1 MILSIQ
7 KSNYHYIKVA
17 KRMKIIN
24 NHTYVWNEYTY
35 IQFSHCGFS
44 EALGLLKSLSAYSSY
59 CIIAYFKIHVLLV
72 LYGFYTYTNSLIRI
86 HRIHQWFTIIAYF
99 FPVEE
104 PLTKDNPHMD
114 MEYWSHQ
121 QVLDF
126 DHHTTAVT
134 TTAEESLIPT
144 LRKEVN
150 SSIVTSAG
158 QTVYLHCLVE
168 NLGERS
174 VSEAI
179 LVR

>member
-1 MILSIQ
+1 M
-7 KSNYHYIKVA
+7 
-17 KRMKIIN
+17 
-24 NHTYVWNEYTY
+24 
-35 IQFSHCGFS
+35 
-44 EALGLLKSLSAYSSY
+44 
-59 CIIAYFKIHVLLV
+59 
-72 LYGFYTYTNSLIRI
+72 
-86 HRIHQWFTIIAYF
+86 
-99 FPVEE
+99 EE

-179 LVR
+179 LVRQFKDHYQFAWEVSSSTQINMQKF

>member
-1 MILSIQ
+1 
-7 KSNYHYIKVA
+7 
-17 KRMKIIN
+17 
-24 NHTYVWNEYTY
+24 
-35 IQFSHCGFS
+35 
-44 EALGLLKSLSAYSSY
+44 
-59 CIIAYFKIHVLLV
+59 
-72 LYGFYTYTNSLIRI
+72 
-86 HRIHQWFTIIAYF
+86 
-99 FPVEE
+99 
-104 PLTKDNPHMD
+104 MD

-179 LVR
+179 LVRQFKDHYQFAWELSSSTQINMQKF